1 MSKKENNTIDNFD
14 ELLDDFINSNM
25 CDSDVDESD
34 ENCDADCDDDDT
46 DDSDDDN
53 SGDRLVDQ
61 FAFGQTYML
70 PCVSRQILQIKAASV
85 RVVTDG
91 GSIDSQWV
99 NESMLKSELLMLNIY
114 HTDRLTYYSD
124 DDD

>member
-46 DDSDDDN
+46 DDDTEEEQKEMLRSMKQQVENVIKPFTNVIDLKGFKIATRAKSAADVLKTVSEGPTATWVLLD
-53 SGDRLVDQ
+53 SGCPFTCTSL
-61 FAFGQTYML
+61 G
-70 PCVSRQILQIKAASV
+70 
-85 RVVTDG
+85 
-91 GSIDSQWV
+91 V
-99 NESMLKSELLMLNIY
+99 NL
-114 HTDRLTYYSD
+114 
-124 DDD
+124 

>member
-25 CDSDVDESD
+25 CHSDVDESD

-53 SGDRLVDQ
+53 SGDRLVEQ

-70 PCVSRQILQIKAASV
+70 PCVSRQILQIKAAWSNY
-85 RVVTDG
+85 D
-91 GSIDSQWV
+91 
-99 NESMLKSELLMLNIY
+99 
-114 HTDRLTYYSD
+114 
-124 DDD
+124 